1 MTSWKK
7 WWIEEIKLQNKMNKT
22 YKVLVLLDSV
32 VKALG
37 IVFGAVVVAKAGSV
51 KNVRGGGK
59 NC

>member
-7 WWIEEIKLQNKMNKT
+7 WWIEEINLQNKMNKT

-32 VKALG
+32 VIALG
-37 IVFGAVVVAKAGSV
+37 IVFGAVVAAKAGSV
-51 KNVRGGGK
+51 KNIRGGE